1 MTASSSWLIRMKL
14 GDSQDCTVVDR
25 DKDPTAGLPSTTLV
39 PLATGVG
46 RPAVGVAGDNDLL
59 HEFPDSGP
67 IRIDDIRISTF
78 GILTAVAGRALRAF
92 DRFQLCNELDRMR
105 TVNRAIGRAP

>member
-1 MTASSSWLIRMKL
+1 MKL

-39 PLATGVG
+39 PLATDVG

-59 HEFPDSGP
+59 HEFPHSGP

-78 GILTAVAGRALRAF
+78 GILTAVQAEHCAPSTGSSCVMNL
-92 DRFQLCNELDRMR
+92 
-105 TVNRAIGRAP
+105 IG